1 MKREMF
7 HGEARKW
14 FTEREEKLESVGVHA
29 QYDEID
35 NGSWT
40 EPIAKI
46 ETTRDN
52 TLDRAANLMSEN
64 HSTFTLEV
72 IARLKDFAE
81 IGGRYSTEA
90 ATVIKALSELDRTR
104 RVVELEREAQ
114 EHVNAAPVDGNPL
127 NAIVNLEI
135 DSTASDYAREKIAR
149 YLADN
154 GYEAT
159 LENIA
164 AGYIYDV
171 DSLDELQA
179 DVAGREYVVSRIT
192 TLTGTS
198 IQDGTTSHTIYET
211 RFIASAPLPDG
222 SVMFTSKNKRMSE
235 FAGEEYDGYRIVKVL
250 EPGGYATNG
259 GVIMERTKDGE

>member
-1 MKREMF
+1 MTDKKTEKVVYETPSGEIFYVEGAFERHPAITPGKANIDLWVTTDR
-7 HGEARKW
+7 HGGIYFDLRLS
-14 FTEREEKLESVGVHA
+14 TE
-29 QYDEID
+29 
-35 NGSWT
+35 T
-40 EPIAKI
+40 
-46 ETTRDN
+46 
-52 TLDRAANLMSEN
+52 M
-64 HSTFTLEV
+64 
-72 IARLKDFAE
+72 ARL
-81 IGGRYSTEA
+81 
-90 ATVIKALSELDRTR
+90 
-104 RVVELEREAQ
+104 AQ
-114 EHVNAAPVDGNPL
+114 ILNAAPVDGNPL

-171 DSLDELQA
+171 DSLDELQVDA
-179 DVAGREYVVSRIT
+179 AGSEYVVSRIT
-192 TLTGTS
+192 TLTGMF
-198 IQDGTTSHTIYET
+198 IQKDTTSPTIYET

-235 FAGEEYDGYRIVKVL
+235 FAGEEYGGYRIVKVF

-259 GVIMERTKDGE
+259 GVIMERITD